1 MISSQLNWIMFAN
14 FCKNLLTLQLKSIP
28 HIRHMHHMWCRCQNF
43 KPVVGRGQ
51 VLSLNICPAP
61 PFTEHLVMFL
71 KKWLPAC
78 YQWPTRSYI
87 LHPVLPTEAQV
98 ILKMRQLLLLLAAA
112 SSSTA
117 NMKQLVLD
125 TGFST
130 ATATTSDATCP
141 LGWVDAGT
149 LGCFLLES
157 KMAAVSWIEALEY
170 CEEQVCSP
178 YDVRLGSNWT
188 LFNSGILRVQSLK
201 RTLFAFFP
209 FLYMSASLTRDTKSL
224 GPLCLWWCVNN
235 ISSGWFLG
243 RAQDRGAVELP
254 D

>member
-87 LHPVLPTEAQV
+87 LHP
-98 ILKMRQLLLLLAAA
+98 
-112 SSSTA
+112 
-117 NMKQLVLD
+117 
-125 TGFST
+125 
-130 ATATTSDATCP
+130 TCP
-141 LGWVDAGT
+141 CQQKPKWSWKWDSFCFCWLPPPHQQPIWNNWYWILAFPQQLQPLLMQPVPWVGLMPGRLDVSSWNPRWPQSVGLKLWNIVKNRYVVHTMYALAQTEFYLT
-149 LGCFLLES
+149 L
-157 KMAAVSWIEALEY
+157 VY
-170 CEEQVCSP
+170 
-178 YDVRLGSNWT
+178 LGS
-188 LFNSGILRVQSLK
+188 K
-201 RTLFAFFP
+201 A
-209 FLYMSASLTRDTKSL
+209 
-224 GPLCLWWCVNN
+224 
-235 ISSGWFLG
+235 
-243 RAQDRGAVELP
+243 
-254 D
+254 

>member
-87 LHPVLPTEAQV
+87 LHP
-98 ILKMRQLLLLLAAA
+98 
-112 SSSTA
+112 
-117 NMKQLVLD
+117 
-125 TGFST
+125 
-130 ATATTSDATCP
+130 TCP
-141 LGWVDAGT
+141 ANRSPSDLENETAFAFVGCRLINSQYETIGTGYWLFHSNCNHFWCNMSLGLGWCRDAWMFPPGIQDGRSQ
-149 LGCFLLES
+149 LDWS
-157 KMAAVSWIEALEY
+157 SWIL
-170 CEEQVCSP
+170 
-178 YDVRLGSNWT
+178 W
-188 LFNSGILRVQSLK
+188 
-201 RTLFAFFP
+201 RTGL
-209 FLYMSASLTRDTKSL
+209 
-224 GPLCLWWCVNN
+224 
-235 ISSGWFLG
+235 
-243 RAQDRGAVELP
+243 
-254 D
+254 